1 MSKRNRSRNK
11 SVASNNDSSNRPNSY
26 VPRNGGKLFATA
38 KNDITMPLYTG
49 MLENQDPTLKSQ
61 GRHIGLKLFDDLL
74 QDGKV
79 RTTYN
84 KRVSKHTKREWLITP
99 ASDEQQDVDAAEAIT
114 TILKRLP
121 FDTITKSLLKAIL
134 KGFSVSEIVWHH
146 GPDGWI
152 EPEKIKSHDPAR
164 FKFDHEWQPRLLVPG
179 ENIKGI
185 ELPPRK
191 FIVHRFEAEGNNA
204 YGMGLGSV
212 LFWHVLFKRQ
222 GAKFWL
228 VHLEKFASPTPFG
241 RFPQG
246 MSDKEQ
252 ENFLILLQN
261 LVQNGALAA
270 PIGTEVEFLEAKRA
284 GEAGHQEWCRYWDE
298 QTAEVVLGSTLST
311 SVKGQGARAA
321 SETHAEETQ
330 ELVDDDC
337 DQLAATLNDTLLKW
351 ICEANWPTANTPI
364 LSRPRPKNDAAEE
377 EHKKKKHD
385 RQQSGIQALDAAR
398 KQGYEPKDVQ
408 SWLGDVMD
416 TEMVP
421 VKVITAEAANPI
433 AVANDISAPEF
444 AEQADQ
450 SSNDHLASQ
459 LGTIAGEHT
468 QTMVDHIKAKLQGA
482 TSYTDATNILLSTY
496 GELEVDALGNVIGD
510 AIALADIIGR
520 SDILDQTG
528 IRSSKITG
536 SKKKT

>member
-1 MSKRNRSRNK
+1 MSKRNRRRNK
-11 SVASNNDSSNRPNSY
+11 SVTSNNDSSNRPSSY

-121 FDTITKSLLKAIL
+121 FDTITKSFLKAII
-134 KGFSVSEIVWHH
+134 KGYAVSEIVWHH

-152 EPEKIKSHDPAR
+152 VPEQIKSHDPAR

-191 FIVHRFEAEGNNA
+191 FITHRFEAEGNNA

-252 ENFLILLQN
+252 ENFLVLLQN

-298 QTAEVVLGSTLST
+298 QTSEVMNGSTLST

-364 LSRPRPKNDAAEE
+364 LSRPRPKNDSAEE

-398 KQGYEPKDVQ
+398 RQGFEPKDVQ

-421 VKVITAEAANPI
+421 IKVVATPPI
-433 AVANDISAPEF
+433 ATNDDAPTQEF
-444 AEQADQ
+444 ATTTDNG
-450 SSNDHLASQ
+450 SIDHLSEQ
-459 LGTIAGEHT
+459 LAQIAGGHT
-468 QTMVDHIKAKLQGA
+468 QTIVDHVKSRLNGA
-482 TSYTDATNILLSTY
+482 TNYAEATNILLNAY

-510 AIALADIIGR
+510 AIALADLTGR
-520 SDILDQTG
+520 SDIYEQTG
-528 IRSSKITG
+528 IASSKTTG